1 MDIQLD
7 DARLA
12 KIEAAADA
20 HVPSSWHQN
29 APATHEVYLIPD
41 DVACS
46 DFAMYDTLAL
56 TIKPETAAHIV
67 ATQPRVALA
76 MVAEIRRLRKRVEVL
91 EACEKLVREY
101 AEARDNWD
109 GWKACDSDESLY
121 ALDRGL
127 DRAEEA
133 LYAAGKEI
141 AK

>member
-1 MDIQLD
+1 MLNDWQ
-7 DARLA
+7 
-12 KIEAAADA
+12 
-20 HVPSSWHQN
+20 
-29 APATHEVYLIPD
+29 
-41 DVACS
+41 
-46 DFAMYDTLAL
+46 
-56 TIKPETAAHIV
+56 
-67 ATQPRVALA
+67 RVAREFGDYN
-76 MVAEIRRLRKRVEVL
+76 VAEVHKDYETYATMTRETNEVLVGDWLPSEPTAKEILRLRKRVEVL

>member
-1 MDIQLD
+1 MDRAEPVGGEVMDIQLD

-91 EACEKLVREY
+91 ERVREA
-101 AEARDNWD
+101 AERA
-109 GWKACDSDESLY
+109 DSDQFGLGAITRLRE
-121 ALDRGL
+121 ALDA
-127 DRAEEA
+127 AEEA
-133 LYAAGKEI
+133 ADGN
-141 AK
+141 

>member
-1 MDIQLD
+1 MATEPVNLD

-91 EACEKLVREY
+91 ERVREA
-101 AEARDNWD
+101 AE
-109 GWKACDSDESLY
+109 ESGGSHGHVGTCECMHDIRGCFCGYEGLRE
-121 ALDRGL
+121 ALDA
-127 DRAEEA
+127 AEEA
-133 LYAAGKEI
+133 K
-141 AK
+141 